1 MLIKNRFRGAGWV
14 ESERSERFLAE
25 RAVSI
30 NDYSSQKDDM

>member
-1 MLIKNRFRGAGWV
+1 MLIKKQIQGAGWV